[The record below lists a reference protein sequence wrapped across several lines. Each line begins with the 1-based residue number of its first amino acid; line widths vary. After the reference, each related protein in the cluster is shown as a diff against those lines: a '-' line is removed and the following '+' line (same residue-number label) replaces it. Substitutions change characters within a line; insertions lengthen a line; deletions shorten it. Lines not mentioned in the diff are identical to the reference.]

1 MKSLTDSEVGTN
13 WNWNR
18 EGNGLIF
25 SRDMRKYLSKPI
37 TTNGVTAI
45 WMGKTGREEALF
57 ILFQRVNL
65 CVIAGIEYN

>member
-1 MKSLTDSEVGTN
+1 M
-13 WNWNR
+13 
-18 EGNGLIF
+18 IF

-37 TTNGVTAI
+37 TTDGVTAI